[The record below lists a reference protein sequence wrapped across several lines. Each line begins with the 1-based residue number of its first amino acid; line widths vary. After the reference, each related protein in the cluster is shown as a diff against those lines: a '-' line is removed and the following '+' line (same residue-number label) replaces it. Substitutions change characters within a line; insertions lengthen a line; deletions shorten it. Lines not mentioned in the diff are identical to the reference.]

1 MNLQSI
7 LALTDLS
14 ARGLRT
20 VARAAFLAQAHGA
33 LLKIMYAP
41 AAFAVPADADAAQRL
56 GALCLETAE
65 GFGILVKKVDDASGR
80 FDAAAEEARW
90 CDLVV
95 IGDEVD
101 RSPAA
106 FFHGQP
112 AERLLRSAAKPVLVS
127 RLAATA
133 ASGGYARI
141 LVAVDLRRD
150 SGTLVDMACA
160 FDGAAEVEM
169 FHAFSPAYE
178 GKLRYADVS
187 TRIIEHY
194 RETCARHARE
204 RLLRLSD
211 ASSARRNRVV
221 SSVGRGDPARQL
233 AVQQQYTR
241 ADLLVVGKHRRAAF
255 VDFLCGSVAQRVLR
269 GAASDVLVVPH
280 DAIAR
285 RQARRAAAAAP

>member
-1 MNLQSI
+1 MNIQSI

-41 AAFAVPADADAAQRL
+41 AGFAAPADAGAALRL
-56 GALCLETAE
+56 AALCLETAE
-65 GFGILVKKVDDASGR
+65 GFGILVKKVDDASGSL
-80 FDAAAEEARW
+80 DAAAEEARW

-95 IGDEVD
+95 IGDDVD
-101 RSPAA
+101 RSLAA

-112 AERLLRSAAKPVLVS
+112 AERLLRRAAKPVLVS
-127 RLAATA
+127 RSDAAA
-133 ASGGYARI
+133 GNYARI

-150 SGTLVDMACA
+150 SGALVDMACA
-160 FDGAAEVEM
+160 FDGTAEVEM

-187 TRIIEHY
+187 TRVIEHY
-194 RETCARHARE
+194 RDTCARHARE
-204 RLLRLSD
+204 RLLQLSD

-221 SSVGRGDPARQL
+221 AAIGRGDPARQL

-241 ADLLVVGKHRRAAF
+241 ADLLVVGKRRRAALA
-255 VDFLCGSVAQRVLR
+255 DFLCGSVAQRVLR

-285 RQARRAAAAAP
+285 RQERRAAAAAP